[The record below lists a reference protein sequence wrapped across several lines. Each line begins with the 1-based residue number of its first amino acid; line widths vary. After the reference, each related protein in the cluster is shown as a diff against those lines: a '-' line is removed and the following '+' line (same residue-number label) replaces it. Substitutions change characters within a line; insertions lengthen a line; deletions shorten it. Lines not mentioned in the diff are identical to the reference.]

1 MNVNDLFPKKW
12 LEPADLGGRSVSV
25 KIVAVGLEE
34 VYDPRSRDM
43 HMKLAI
49 TFEKASKRMLLNKTQ
64 ATAVAAATGS
74 EETDDWIGKTIV
86 LAAGQTQARRPTI
99 VVAPPKAKASA
110 PAAPT
115 APVAPA
121 APAAAAAPTDADP
134 AEPPDLPAIAD
145 DDAETGA
152 DD

>member
-12 LEPADLGGRSVSV
+12 LEPTDLGGRSVSV

-43 HMKLAI
+43 HMKLAL
-49 TFEKASKRMLLNKTQ
+49 TFEKAGKRMLCNKTQ
-64 ATAVAAATGS
+64 AFAVAAATGS
-74 EETDDWIGKTIV
+74 EETDGWIGKMIT
-86 LAAGQTQARRPTI
+86 LSAGETPARRPTI
-99 VVAPPKAKASA
+99 VVAPPKAKAKASA

-115 APVAPA
+115 APTVP
-121 APAAAAAPTDADP
+121 AAAPTDADQ

-145 DDAETGA
+145 DDAETDA